1 MTENSKKQ
9 GGKTQANAVAVA
21 PKSGAVVRPVR
32 RRFLRSTRYDAT
44 RPESDLDRF
53 WSGADSRSVDA
64 SLDPETRRKL
74 RERARYEVANNCYAT
89 GLGLTIANAVVGS
102 GPRLQIVDA
111 DDRTRRDRQQIE
123 WAFCEW
129 SEEIRLAEKL
139 RAMRFARYQDGEAF
153 AILCNN
159 PGLPGRIKLDVVP
172 LDAERVCADYYRPD
186 PRDVDGIALDD
197 FGNPVSY
204 RVATSHPGDLGF
216 DPERFGTSQ
225 RRSASYFN
233 DAKVYDAKNVVHWFR
248 RVTSEQHRGAPEIAP
263 ALRLFALLRRYT
275 LAVVT
280 AAEVAADLAVVL
292 TTDEIAGGTAA
303 IDDPDELLLIDRN
316 EGIPIA
322 RGEMTFL
329 PEGYD
334 AHQFKAEQPTTTYPD
349 FKRELLS
356 EIGRALQV
364 PVNLVSG
371 DSAKHNY
378 ASGRLDCQEFHKTIR
393 LDQQAAGIAVMR
405 PIFYAWFDEYAALE
419 RSQGRQT
426 PKRPVVTFQWDGFE
440 HVDPVKEADAQAIRL
455 QSMTTTLADEYAKMG
470 RDWEDALIQR
480 KRELDKMRELGL
492 TPEQVAPPPAD
503 RKTRKSDDEEGDD
516 DD

>member
-1 MTENSKKQ
+1 MAENSKPQ
-9 GGKTQANAVAVA
+9 GENARTNAVVA
-21 PKSGAVVRPVR
+21 PKSSAAVRPVR
-32 RRFLRSTRYDAT
+32 RRFLRATRYDAT

-111 DDRTRRDRQQIE
+111 ADRGFNKRVE
-123 WAFCEW
+123 WEFCEW

-139 RAMRFARYQDGEAF
+139 RAMRFARYQDGESF

-172 LDAERVCADYYRPD
+172 LDAERVCADYYRSD
-186 PRDVDGIALDD
+186 PRDVDGITLDD
-197 FGNPVSY
+197 FGAPVSY
-204 RVATSHPGDLGF
+204 RVATTHPGDLGF
-216 DPERFGTSQ
+216 DPDRFGTPR
-225 RRSASYFN
+225 RRSASYID
-233 DAKVYDAKNVVHWFR
+233 DARIYDAKDVVHWFR

-280 AAEVAADLAVVL
+280 AAEVAADMAVVL
-292 TTDEIAGGTAA
+292 TTDGIGGESSAFDEEELGPLAPYETVP
-303 IDDPDELLLIDRN
+303 IGRGVMTVLDDGFNAQQL
-316 EGIPIA
+316 
-322 RGEMTFL
+322 
-329 PEGYD
+329 
-334 AHQFKAEQPTTTYPD
+334 KAEQPTTTYPD

-371 DSAKHNY
+371 DSSKHNY

-393 LDQQAAGIAVMR
+393 LDQQTAGIAVMR
-405 PIFYAWFDEYAALE
+405 PIFYAWFEEYAALE
-419 RSQGRQT
+419 RAQGRQV
-426 PKRPVVTFQWDGFE
+426 PKRPVVAFQWDGFE
-440 HVDPVKEADAQAIRL
+440 HVDPVKEANAQAIRL
-455 QSMTTTLADEYAKMG
+455 RSMATTLADEYAKMG

-492 TPEQVAPPPAD
+492 TPEDAAPPPD
-503 RKTRKSDDEEGDD
+503 EEEEEEDDENEAR
-516 DD
+516 